1 MNHVVLHGTQIMVI
15 EVDLE
20 VQVLEVIPQP
30 QVQKEWVALVM
41 LEAILHQKEILVV
54 AVVVTKAQAV
64 EAVALYR
71 LDLVELPEQVHQI

>member
-1 MNHVVLHGTQIMVI
+1 MVI